1 MSDPTRMTAAALAD
15 ALASGDSDLA
25 LVSQPAGDAA
35 AARKRSAVR
44 HRSGYQPAG
53 ERGRGPARGGGRA
66 MQGAGDRQRSA
77 EKARAEGYA
86 VEVPPT
92 GYFVIADAA
101 PLGVEDALAW
111 CRTLPEEAGVAGV
124 PVQAFCSDP
133 DQARSLVRFGFC
145 KTEDVIAEGI
155 ERLQGWADAR
165 G

>member
-1 MSDPTRMTAAALAD
+1 MHNHQLSVRGGPSPYHSSPWSTCAL
-15 ALASGDSDLA
+15 GRKPNEVFTDLRDLHQRRRDL
-25 LVSQPAGDAA
+25 LVSGL
-35 AARKRSAVR
+35 RSV
-44 HRSGYQPAG
+44 GFT
-53 ERGRGPARGGGRA
+53 
-66 MQGAGDRQRSA
+66 
-77 EKARAEGYA
+77 

-133 DQARSLVRFGFC
+133 AQAPSLVRFGFC
-145 KTEDVIAEGI
+145 KTEDVIAEGLG
-155 ERLQGWADAR
+155 RLQRWADAR